1 MYHHLDNGEVE
12 FSTPEIIPN
21 QHTTI
26 NNKSQVTVTPIS
38 LGEITL
44 RRCGGCPNKYYQNP
58 IKFLKGRGYF
68 APSLNTMKVISQQPA
83 QMTTSR
89 NTQQRHPGINYPQ
102 HHLLHNSP
110 NG

>member
-12 FSTPEIIPN
+12 FSTPKIVPD

-44 RRCGGCPNKYYQNP
+44 QWCGGCPITV
-58 IKFLKGRGYF
+58 IKTPAKFEGVGIF
-68 APSLNTMKVISQQPA
+68 CSQP
-83 QMTTSR
+83 
-89 NTQQRHPGINYPQ
+89 
-102 HHLLHNSP
+102 
-110 NG
+110 

>member
-1 MYHHLDNGEVE
+1 MYHHLDNSEVE

-44 RRCGGCPNKYYQNP
+44 RRCGGCPINI
-58 IKFLKGRGYF
+58 IKT
-68 APSLNTMKVISQQPA
+68 P
-83 QMTTSR
+83 
-89 NTQQRHPGINYPQ
+89 
-102 HHLLHNSP
+102 
-110 NG
+110 

>member
-12 FSTPEIIPN
+12 FSTPEIVPN

-44 RRCGGCPNKYYQNP
+44 RRCGGCPINI
-58 IKFLKGRGYF
+58 IKT
-68 APSLNTMKVISQQPA
+68 P
-83 QMTTSR
+83 
-89 NTQQRHPGINYPQ
+89 
-102 HHLLHNSP
+102 
-110 NG
+110 

>member
-12 FSTPEIIPN
+12 FSTTEIVPD

-44 RRCGGCPNKYYQNP
+44 QWCGVAQQLLLKPQQNFEGAG
-58 IKFLKGRGYF
+58 IFC
-68 APSLNTMKVISQQPA
+68 SQP
-83 QMTTSR
+83 
-89 NTQQRHPGINYPQ
+89 
-102 HHLLHNSP
+102 
-110 NG
+110 